1 MTECLMKYQEMDL
14 EIYLIVNKAYWDK
27 YEKMMQALPFKTKF
41 VDPATPEAA
50 DFIHEIV
57 VLNEKAYGAGM
68 AAPDWTFANFGTI
81 GAGITAGFL
90 SNGKPV
96 SQLSLI
102 GNISDP
108 AIAHE
113 WTLLV
118 DPELEGQAIGTLTYA
133 LVLHLAQEKDYITF
147 IMQTDNSSV
156 NIYLKHPYPLM
167 ITAYGFVH
175 TRQNSM
181 MMKTKIPKKDGFD
194 TLLKGKIKQYSFE
207 DYPEAKAV
215 IPSDAGCFWLCH
227 NSHELYQK
235 INEDIA
241 AGSTYSIIG
250 KTEIGTDMYLL
261 IEKG

>member
-1 MTECLMKYQEMDL
+1 MAECLMKYQEMDL
-14 EIYLIVNKAYWDK
+14 EIYLIGNKAYWDK

-181 MMKTKIPKKDGFD
+181 MMKTKIPKKDGFE

>member
-14 EIYLIVNKAYWDK
+14 EIYLIVNKAYWGK
-27 YEKMMQALPFKTKF
+27 YQKMMEVLPFPAKLI
-41 VDPATPEAA
+41 DPATPEAA

-90 SNGKPV
+90 SKGKPV

-108 AIAHE
+108 SIAHE

-118 DPELEGQAIGTLTYA
+118 DPDLGGQAIGTLTFA
-133 LVLHLAQEKDYITF
+133 LVLHLAQEKDFLTF
-147 IMQTDNSSV
+147 IMQTDNTSV
-156 NIYLKHPYPLM
+156 NIYLKHAYPLE

-175 TRQNSM
+175 TRRNSM
-181 MMKTKIPKKDGFD
+181 MMKTLIPKKDGFE
-194 TLLKGKIKQYSFE
+194 TLVKGKIKPFAFG
-207 DYPEAKAV
+207 DFPEAKDLIPTEVKRFWLRHDSHALYQILNEKIGAGEKYAV
-215 IPSDAGCFWLCH
+215 I
-227 NSHELYQK
+227 
-235 INEDIA
+235 
-241 AGSTYSIIG
+241 G
-250 KTEIGTDMYLL
+250 KAEIGPDMYLL

>member
-1 MTECLMKYQEMDL
+1 MAECLMKYQEMDL

-156 NIYLKHPYPLM
+156 NIYLKHPYPLL

-181 MMKTKIPKKDGFD
+181 MMKTKIPKKDGFE

>member
-27 YEKMMQALPFKTKF
+27 YEKMMQSLPFKTKF

-57 VLNEKAYGAGM
+57 VLNEKAYGAGIT
-68 AAPDWTFANFGTI
+68 APDWTFANFGTI

-108 AIAHE
+108 SIAHE

-156 NIYLKHPYPLM
+156 NIYLKHPYPLL

-181 MMKTKIPKKDGFD
+181 MMKTKIPKKDGFE

-215 IPSDAGCFWLCH
+215 IPSEAGCFWLCH
-227 NSHELYQK
+227 NSHGLYQK

-241 AGSTYSIIG
+241 AGNTYSIIG

>member
-27 YEKMMQALPFKTKF
+27 YEKMMQSLPFKTKF

-108 AIAHE
+108 SIAHE

-156 NIYLKHPYPLM
+156 NIYLKHPYPLL

-181 MMKTKIPKKDGFD
+181 MMKTKIPKKDGFE

-215 IPSDAGCFWLCH
+215 IPSEAGCFWLCH

>member
-1 MTECLMKYQEMDL
+1 MTECLLKYQEMDL

-41 VDPATPEAA
+41 IDPATPEAA

-108 AIAHE
+108 TIAHE

-156 NIYLKHPYPLM
+156 NIYLKHSYPLM

-175 TRQNSM
+175 TRKNSM
-181 MMKTKIPKKDGFD
+181 MIKTKIPKKDGFE
-194 TLLKGKIKQYSFE
+194 TLLKGKIKQFAYE
-207 DYPEAKAV
+207 DYPVAKDV
-215 IPSDAGCFWLCH
+215 IPVEDKCFWLCH
-227 NSHELYQK
+227 DSHGLYQSINAK
-235 INEDIA
+235 IG
-241 AGSTYSIIG
+241 AGEKYAIIG
-250 KTEIGTDMYLL
+250 KTEIGPDMYLL